1 MNRIWR
7 RVRRFARR
15 FGFARVLCLFLLV
28 GLAALRIA
36 DPRPIEELRARTFDV
51 FQIMDP
57 RKKTARPVRIVDLDE
72 QSLAKY
78 GQWPWPRTRVADMV
92 GELTKLGAVA
102 IGFDILFL
110 EPDRMSPGAIAA
122 TVRDLDDITRDKL
135 RELPSN
141 DQVLADAIQ
150 KNRVVLGETGLPH
163 RVEGLDTSLP
173 VTPLAMLGGEPQ
185 SLLVQFPGLSRN
197 IRTLEQVAAGFGVV
211 TIRTERD
218 GIVRRVPLI
227 MQAQDITMPSLSFE
241 VLRIASKTDTV
252 LVKMDKAGVKSV
264 GVRGFDVPTDRNGQL
279 WVHFAPHDASIYVP
293 AADLLDGLVAKDT
306 IQGRIVLIGTSAVG
320 LQDVKT
326 TPLDPVMPGV
336 EIHAQILESI
346 LTKTVLSEPAWGIG
360 VELIAT
366 ILLGLI
372 IIAVAPLFSP
382 AVLALFGTV
391 IAVVL
396 AGTSWYFY
404 ASHRVLLDAT
414 YPLIS
419 SAAIYLTLVFSSY
432 FREQSQRR
440 QIRSAFSQYLS
451 PALVAQLAQSPEK
464 LVLGGEQR
472 TMTFMFSDMRGFT
485 TISEFYKRD
494 PQGLTGLMN
503 RFLTPLTNAI
513 LKRKGTIDKYMG
525 DAIVA
530 FWNAPLD
537 DADHAVN
544 AVEAAID
551 MIGEIEQLNK
561 ARADESIAAGVPV
574 LPLNIGVGLNT
585 GEAVVGN
592 MGSDL
597 RFDYSVFGDSV
608 NLASRLEGQS
618 KNYGFPIIA
627 GSTTAMAVKDKYA
640 ILEIDFIMVKG
651 KKDPEVIYAI
661 MGREEMATS
670 ARFQALRNLMIEM
683 LSNYRSRHW
692 DEALASIARGR
703 ASDEANT
710 LELLYEIYE
719 ERIREFQQNP
729 PPDDWDGAFALTTK

>member
-1 MNRIWR
+1 MNRVWR
-7 RVRRFARR
+7 RVRRMARR
-15 FGFARVLCLFLLV
+15 FGLARLLCLFLLF
-28 GLAALRIA
+28 GLAALRVT
-36 DPRPIEELRARTFDV
+36 DPRPIEELRARTFDT
-51 FQIMDP
+51 FQLIDP

-72 QSLAKY
+72 ASLAKY
-78 GQWPWPRTRVADMV
+78 GQWPWPRTRVADMIN
-92 GELTKLGAVA
+92 ELTRLGAVA
-102 IGFDILFL
+102 VGFDIMFF
-110 EPDRMSPGAIAA
+110 EPDRMSPGAIAN
-122 TVRDLDDITRDKL
+122 TLRDLDDVTRDKL

-141 DQVLADAIQ
+141 DQVLAEAIQ
-150 KNRVVLGETGLPH
+150 KNRVVLGETGLPT
-163 RVEGLDTSLP
+163 RMPDLDTSLP
-173 VTPLAMLGGEPQ
+173 VTPLAMLGGAPQ
-185 SLLVQFPGLSRN
+185 DLLVEFPGLSRN
-197 IRTLEQVAAGFGVV
+197 IRTLEQTAAGFGVL
-211 TIRTERD
+211 TIKTEHD

-227 MQAQDITMPSLSFE
+227 MQTQGITMPSLSFE

-279 WVHFAPHDASIYVP
+279 WVHFAPHDPSIYVP
-293 AADLLDGLVAKDT
+293 AADLLDGLVSKDT
-306 IQGRIVLIGTSAVG
+306 IAGRIVLIGTSAVG

-346 LTKTVLSEPAWGIG
+346 LTKSVLSEPAWGIG
-360 VELIAT
+360 AELIVT
-366 ILLGLI
+366 VLLGLI
-372 IIAVAPLFSP
+372 IITVAPLFSP
-382 AVLALFGTV
+382 VVLTLFGTA
-391 IAVVL
+391 ILVVL
-396 AGTSWYFY
+396 VGTSWYFY
-404 ASHRVLLDAT
+404 ASQRLLIDVT

-485 TISEFYKRD
+485 TISEFYKTD

-513 LKRKGTIDKYMG
+513 LRRKGTIDKYMG

-537 DADHAVN
+537 DADHPTN

-551 MIGEIEQLNK
+551 MIAEIELLNK
-561 ARADESIAAGVPV
+561 ARAEEAAAAGVPA

-585 GEAVVGN
+585 GPCVVGN
-592 MGSDL
+592 MGSDI

-627 GSTTAMAVKDKYA
+627 GSTTAMAVKDRYA

-651 KKDPEVIYAI
+651 KKDPEVVYAI
-661 MGREEMATS
+661 MGRDEVAQST
-670 ARFQALRNLMIEM
+670 RFQALRNLMIEM
-683 LSNYRSRHW
+683 LANYRSRNW
-692 DEALASIARGR
+692 DEALAAIERGR
-703 ASDEANT
+703 SGDEANT
-710 LELLYEIYE
+710 LELLFGIYE
-719 ERIREFQQNP
+719 ERIHEFQKNP
-729 PPDDWDGAFALTTK
+729 PPDDWDGAFALTSK

>member
-1 MNRIWR
+1 MNKLWR

-15 FGFARVLCLFLLV
+15 FGFARVFCLLLLV
-28 GLAALRIA
+28 GLAALRVA
-36 DPRPIEELRARTFDV
+36 DPRPIEELRVRTFDT
-51 FQIMDP
+51 FQVIDP
-57 RKKTARPVRIVDLDE
+57 RKKIARPVRIVDLDE
-72 QSLAKY
+72 KSLAKY

-92 GELTKLGAVA
+92 NELTKLGAVA
-102 IGFDILFL
+102 IGFDIMFF
-110 EPDRMSPGAIAA
+110 EPDRMSPGAIAS
-122 TVRDLDDITRDKL
+122 TLRDLDDVTRDKL

-141 DQVLADAIQ
+141 DQVLAEAIQ
-150 KNRVVLGETGLPH
+150 KNRVVLGETGLPT
-163 RVEGLDTSLP
+163 RVPDLDKTLP

-185 SLLVQFPGLSRN
+185 SLLVTFPGLLRN
-197 IRTLEQVAAGFGVV
+197 IRTLEQSAAGFGVL
-211 TIRTERD
+211 TIKTEHD

-227 MQAQDITMPSLSFE
+227 MQTQGITMPSLSFE

-264 GVRGFDVPTDRNGQL
+264 GVRGFDVPSDRNGQL
-279 WVHFAPHDASIYVP
+279 FVHFAPRDPLIYVS
-293 AADLLDGLVAKDT
+293 AADLLDGLVSKDE
-306 IQGRIVLIGTSAVG
+306 IAGHIVLIGTSAVG

-346 LTKTVLSEPAWGIG
+346 LTKRVLAEPAWGIG
-360 VELIAT
+360 AELIVT
-366 ILLGLI
+366 MLLGLI
-372 IIAVAPLFSP
+372 IIGVAPLFSP
-382 AVLALFGTV
+382 VVLTLFGTAIV
-391 IAVVL
+391 AVL

-404 ASHRVLLDAT
+404 ASQRLLIDAT

-419 SAAIYLTLVFSSY
+419 SVAIYLTLVFSSY

-485 TISEFYKRD
+485 TISEFYKSD

-513 LKRKGTIDKYMG
+513 LRRKGTIDKYMG

-537 DADHAVN
+537 DPDHSVN

-561 ARADESIAAGVPV
+561 TRADEAIAAGVPV

-627 GSTTAMAVKDKYA
+627 GSATAMAVKDKYA

-661 MGREEMATS
+661 MGREEVAKS

-683 LSNYRSRHW
+683 LANYRSRNW

-703 ASDEANT
+703 LSDEANT
-710 LELLYEIYE
+710 LEKLYDIYE

-729 PPDDWDGAFALTTK
+729 PPDDWDGAFALTSK

>member
-1 MNRIWR
+1 MNRVWR

-28 GLAALRIA
+28 GLAALRVA
-36 DPRPIEELRARTFDV
+36 DPRPIEELRVRTFDM
-51 FQIMDP
+51 FQIIDP

-92 GELTKLGAVA
+92 NELTKLGAVA

-141 DQVLADAIQ
+141 DQVLAEAIQ

-197 IRTLEQVAAGFGVV
+197 IRTLEQAAAGFGVV

-227 MQAQDITMPSLSFE
+227 MQAQNITMPSLSFE

-264 GVRGFDVPTDRNGQL
+264 GVRGFDAPTDRNGQL

-293 AADLLDGLVAKDT
+293 AADLLDGLVNKDT

-326 TPLDPVMPGV
+326 TPIDPVMPGV

-346 LTKTVLSEPAWGIG
+346 LTRRVLSEPAWGIG
-360 VELIAT
+360 AELITT

-391 IAVVL
+391 IAATL

-404 ASHRVLLDAT
+404 ANHRILLDAT
-414 YPLIS
+414 YPLTS

-485 TISEFYKRD
+485 TISEFYKSD

-513 LKRKGTIDKYMG
+513 LRRKGTIDKYMG

-561 ARADESIAAGVPV
+561 TRAEEAEAAGMPV

-627 GSTTAMAVKDKYA
+627 GSTTAMAVRDKYA

-661 MGREEMATS
+661 MGREEMAKS

-683 LSNYRSRHW
+683 LSNYRSRNW

-729 PPDDWDGAFALTTK
+729 PPDDWDGAFALTSK

>member
-1 MNRIWR
+1 M
-7 RVRRFARR
+7 
-15 FGFARVLCLFLLV
+15 
-28 GLAALRIA
+28 
-36 DPRPIEELRARTFDV
+36 
-51 FQIMDP
+51 
-57 RKKTARPVRIVDLDE
+57 
-72 QSLAKY
+72 
-78 GQWPWPRTRVADMV
+78 
-92 GELTKLGAVA
+92 
-102 IGFDILFL
+102 
-110 EPDRMSPGAIAA
+110 
-122 TVRDLDDITRDKL
+122 
-135 RELPSN
+135 
-141 DQVLADAIQ
+141 
-150 KNRVVLGETGLPH
+150 
-163 RVEGLDTSLP
+163 
-173 VTPLAMLGGEPQ
+173 
-185 SLLVQFPGLSRN
+185 
-197 IRTLEQVAAGFGVV
+197 
-211 TIRTERD
+211 
-218 GIVRRVPLI
+218 
-227 MQAQDITMPSLSFE
+227 
-241 VLRIASKTDTV
+241 
-252 LVKMDKAGVKSV
+252 
-264 GVRGFDVPTDRNGQL
+264 
-279 WVHFAPHDASIYVP
+279 
-293 AADLLDGLVAKDT
+293 
-306 IQGRIVLIGTSAVG
+306 
-320 LQDVKT
+320 
-326 TPLDPVMPGV
+326 
-336 EIHAQILESI
+336 
-346 LTKTVLSEPAWGIG
+346 
-360 VELIAT
+360 
-366 ILLGLI
+366 LLGLV
-372 IIAVAPLFSP
+372 IIAVAPMFSP
-382 AVLALFGTV
+382 VVLTLFGTA
-391 IAVVL
+391 ILAVLV
-396 AGTSWYFY
+396 GTSWYFY
-404 ASHRVLLDAT
+404 ASQRILIDAT

-485 TISEFYKRD
+485 TISEFYKSD

-525 DAIVA
+525 DAIMA

-561 ARADESIAAGVPV
+561 ARAEEAVAAGVPA
-574 LPLNIGVGLNT
+574 PQLNIGVGLNT
-585 GEAVVGN
+585 GPCVVGN

-661 MGREEMATS
+661 MGREEMAQS

-683 LSNYRSRHW
+683 LSNYRSRNW
-692 DEALASIARGR
+692 EAALASIARGR
-703 ASDEANT
+703 GSDEANT

-719 ERIREFQQNP
+719 ERIREFQLNP